1 MDKFDRTLPLG
12 EVIEVDGKTVHV
24 AESGTGPAVVLLHG
38 ASGHLRDMTFDL
50 AGRLNRAGYRTLA
63 FDRPGLGYSDRINR
77 RGESPQEQARH
88 LAKALSARGVDRA
101 IILGHSYGGAVA
113 LAWALERP
121 DQAAAVVTLGGAS
134 MVWEGGLGAWYA
146 IASTRIGGATVVPV
160 AVALVPQARAEEFT
174 TTLFAPDAVPEG
186 YLDYVGTDL
195 TLRASQARNNARQ
208 VNRLKRFI
216 RDMSEDYDT
225 LTLPVELLH
234 GTADTI
240 VPIDVHARPLS
251 RILQNGN
258 LVEMEGVGHMP
269 HHADPEAVIAA
280 VNRAARAAGL
290 R

>member
-1 MDKFDRTLPLG
+1 MDKFDRTLPVG
-12 EVIEVDGKTVHV
+12 EVFLVDGKTVHV
-24 AESGTGPAVVLLHG
+24 ADSGNGPAVVLLHG

-50 AGRLNRAGYRTLA
+50 TGRLNAAGYRTLA
-63 FDRPGLGYSDRINR
+63 FDRPGLGYSERLHR

-88 LAKALSARGVDRA
+88 LAKALGDRGVDRA
-101 IILGHSYGGAVA
+101 IIVGHSYGGAVA

-121 DQAAAVVTLGGAS
+121 DQAAGIVTLGGAS

-146 IASTRIGGATVVPV
+146 IASSRIGGATVVPL
-160 AVALVPQARAEEFT
+160 AVALVPQSKAEEFT

-195 TLRASQARNNARQ
+195 TLRASQARTNAQQ
-208 VNRLKRFI
+208 VNSLKRHI
-216 RDMSEDYDT
+216 RKMTEGYPG
-225 LTLPVELLH
+225 LTQPIELLH

-251 RILQNGN
+251 QLLQNGN
-258 LVEMEGVGHMP
+258 LVEMPGVGHMP
-269 HHADPEAVIAA
+269 HHADPDAVVAA